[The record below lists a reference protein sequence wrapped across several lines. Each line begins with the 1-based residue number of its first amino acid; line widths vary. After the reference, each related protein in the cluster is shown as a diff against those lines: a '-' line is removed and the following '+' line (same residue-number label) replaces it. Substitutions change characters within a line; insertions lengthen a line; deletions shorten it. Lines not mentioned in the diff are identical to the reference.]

1 MIKGGDPHGKF
12 IILSF
17 SDGEDAIFANTVT
30 ALASVADFS
39 TVAASADA
47 PLLFGSLQIDP
58 QRRLVWQAGQTVDL
72 TPMEFDILLLLAR
85 RPGQVFSARQIY
97 EAVAVDSFDSS
108 WTGISSMI
116 YKLRR
121 KLGAS
126 IIEMVRDHG
135 YRFTPDSQNSAAPA
149 LPGRRCCYI
158 AKDLVLNFYMELAGD
173 FFHCHSI
180 FQCQLYDLL
189 DLLLFRLARLA
200 GRLGS
205 QDLLLLSLQRFDA
218 GPCCGDLRIILCHN
232 RLLF

>member
-1 MIKGGDPHGKF
+1 MTGGELLGKL

-17 SDGEDAIFANTVT
+17 RDDEDVLFSKTMS

-58 QRRLVWQAGQTVDL
+58 QRRLIRQGGQTVDL

-108 WTGISSMI
+108 WTGISSMV

-121 KLGAS
+121 KLGAG
-126 IIEMVRDHG
+126 IIETVRGHG
-135 YRFTPDSQNSAAPA
+135 YRFTP
-149 LPGRRCCYI
+149 
-158 AKDLVLNFYMELAGD
+158 K
-173 FFHCHSI
+173 
-180 FQCQLYDLL
+180 
-189 DLLLFRLARLA
+189 
-200 GRLGS
+200 
-205 QDLLLLSLQRFDA
+205 
-218 GPCCGDLRIILCHN
+218 
-232 RLLF
+232 

>member
-47 PLLFGSLQIDP
+47 PLLYGSLQIDP
-58 QRRLVWQAGQTVDL
+58 QRRLVWQAGQAIDL

-126 IIEMVRDHG
+126 IIKMVRDHG
-135 YRFTPDSQNSAAPA
+135 YRFTP
-149 LPGRRCCYI
+149 
-158 AKDLVLNFYMELAGD
+158 E
-173 FFHCHSI
+173 
-180 FQCQLYDLL
+180 
-189 DLLLFRLARLA
+189 
-200 GRLGS
+200 
-205 QDLLLLSLQRFDA
+205 
-218 GPCCGDLRIILCHN
+218 
-232 RLLF
+232 